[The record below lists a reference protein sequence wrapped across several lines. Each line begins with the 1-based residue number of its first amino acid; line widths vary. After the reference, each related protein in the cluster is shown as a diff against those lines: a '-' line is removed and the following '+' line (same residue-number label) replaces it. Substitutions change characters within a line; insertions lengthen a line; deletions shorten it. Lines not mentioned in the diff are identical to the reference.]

1 MSYLLI
7 SLFICFGA
15 WAKSLEQKKVELK
28 KIYEAGGITKSEYN
42 KAQDFLEKS
51 EEKTKEKKSK
61 PTFDLSKKKKSKIKS
76 IFKKKDK
83 DKEKITLKKV
93 EELGKPIKFD
103 DTYFTDAMIKEFG
116 RGCNN
121 SFKCR
126 GGKAGQFMAKIFGR
140 SKSYGAKIPVK

>member
-1 MSYLLI
+1 MKKVMSSLLI

-61 PTFDLSKKKKSKIKS
+61 PTFDLSNKKSKIKS
-76 IFKKKDK
+76 ILKKKDK

-126 GGKAGQFMAKIFGR
+126 GGKAGLFL
-140 SKSYGAKIPVK
+140 SKTFSRIKAY